1 MNVRTDT
8 RSGEVIGGVACAHR
22 SVVSR
27 SDDLGRLAAIYP
39 PGTVLEAR
47 HLIGS
52 VASAMIVDYER
63 GDAPRGTWHSRSLHY
78 FDMTLTRRPK
88 GALGRFVEAL
98 DEVRSV
104 GPILFAP
111 AGYHYAGQGGPGR
124 QKSLAVVIEP
134 AQLVIDSEIDDAIA
148 TGLPHCI
155 SLEGE
160 SLRGLL
166 RRIEREVMAPGF
178 ASALLLDGLCLS
190 LLVETARAI
199 RSAEKK
205 SVRKGGLSA
214 HNLRLIEERVRS
226 DDIAPTL
233 GELAAICRLSQRH
246 LLRAFRAE
254 TGRTVGDYVQQVR
267 LERAQT
273 LLSESMLPVTEIAR
287 LMGFSSPAA
296 FSTAFRR
303 LCGQSPIGYRMHGRR
318 TGGLG

>member
-1 MNVRTDT
+1 M
-8 RSGEVIGGVACAHR
+8 
-22 SVVSR
+22 
-27 SDDLGRLAAIYP
+27 
-39 PGTVLEAR
+39 VLEAR

-63 GDAPRGTWHSRSLHY
+63 GDASRGTWHSRTLHY

-88 GALGRFVEAL
+88 GALGRFVETP

-134 AQLVIDSEIDDAIA
+134 ARLIIDSEIDDAIA

-166 RRIEREVMAPGF
+166 RRIEREVLAPGF

-199 RSAEKK
+199 RAAEQK
-205 SVRKGGLSA
+205 SLRKGGLSA
-214 HNLRLIEERVRS
+214 RNLRLIEERVRC
-226 DDIAPTL
+226 DDAAPTL
-233 GELAAICRLSQRH
+233 SELAALCRLSQRH
-246 LLRAFRAE
+246 LVRAFQAE
-254 TGRTVGDYVQQVR
+254 TGRTVGDYVQQIR
-267 LERAQT
+267 LERAQA
-273 LLSESMLPVTEIAR
+273 LLSETNLPISEIAG
-287 LMGFSSPAA
+287 LVGFSSSAA

-303 LCGQSPIGYRMHGRR
+303 LCGQAPLSYRMQGRR
-318 TGGLG
+318 SEVTT